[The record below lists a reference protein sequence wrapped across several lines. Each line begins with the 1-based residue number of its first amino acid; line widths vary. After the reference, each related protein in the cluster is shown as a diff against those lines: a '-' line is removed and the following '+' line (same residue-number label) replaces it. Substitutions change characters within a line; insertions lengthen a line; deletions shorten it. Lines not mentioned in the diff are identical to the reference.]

1 MSTTTILPTPPA
13 TETKEHLGLLVEFE
27 TPDALCAAAVRMR
40 DAGYTAWDC
49 HTPYPVHGL
58 DDAMGIKPTILPW
71 ISFGGG
77 ITGCTLGL
85 ILTSYTNGWALPFS
99 LLQSDSVLVR
109 DVIAPFLPSGY
120 PYVVSGKPIG
130 IYSVTAFIPVMFEL
144 TILLS
149 AIGAFLSVWALS
161 RLPRFHHPVFTSNR
175 FRRASSDRFFISVE
189 ASDPRY
195 ERVATRLLCES
206 LGGSH
211 LEELEG

>member
-1 MSTTTILPTPPA
+1 MSSTTILSTPPV
-13 TETKEHLGLLVEFE
+13 TEVKEHLGLLVEFE
-27 TPDALCAAAVRMR
+27 SADQLCLAAAKVR

-85 ILTSYTNGWALPFS
+85 VLTSYTNGWALPFS
-99 LLQSDSVLVR
+99 LMQSDNVIIR
-109 DVIAPFLPSGY
+109 DLLSPFLPSGY

-144 TILLS
+144 TILLA
-149 AIGAFLSVWALS
+149 AIGAFLAVWGLS
-161 RLPRFHHPVFTSNR
+161 RMPRYHHPVFTSNR
-175 FRRASSDRFFISVE
+175 FRRASSDRYFISIE
-189 ASDPRY
+189 AADPQY
-195 ERVATRLLCES
+195 DKVGTRLMLEG
-206 LGGSH
+206 LGGTH
-211 LEELEG
+211 IEELEG